1 VGGGGSTDTIDD
13 TGRFSPVRFAPR
25 AASAPDI
32 TDMEDVL
39 SINSGRDYEL
49 DWDAMMLGAGGVA
62 NGPVYGTPARF
73 TAAVAAASNVASTS
87 RQPQSDRSI
96 SNSTADP
103 TSYYDTTFA
112 RQAQIRSQ
120 AASPLVHMTYGSG
133 FEHNNAYEEGSDDS
147 LSYGEV
153 VEGRYYGSSYPDV
166 PSTTSSEIYGEDED
180 EDSEEE
186 NAPIEIRRRRPSFA
200 VTTATPS
207 SASNRS
213 PL

>member
-1 VGGGGSTDTIDD
+1 
-13 TGRFSPVRFAPR
+13 
-25 AASAPDI
+25 
-32 TDMEDVL
+32 
-39 SINSGRDYEL
+39 
-49 DWDAMMLGAGGVA
+49 
-62 NGPVYGTPARF
+62 
-73 TAAVAAASNVASTS
+73 
-87 RQPQSDRSI
+87 
-96 SNSTADP
+96 
-103 TSYYDTTFA
+103 
-112 RQAQIRSQ
+112 
-120 AASPLVHMTYGSG
+120 VHMTYGSG